1 MPLGIAIGDIADFQ
15 GLHPKFLETE
25 TIRKASATE
34 GFYVTA
40 ATDTI
45 NHAEIEEE

>member
-1 MPLGIAIGDIADFQ
+1 MPPGIAIGDIADFQ
-15 GLHPKFLETE
+15 GLQPKILETE

-40 ATDTI
+40 ATNTV
-45 NHAEIEEE
+45 NHAEIEVE